1 MRGYFKSSQAVTI
14 RKYAREWVESYPSI
28 AKIYEAIAG
37 VRRMVSEGTVE
48 AYIKGVRA
56 FVKYLGYQDPETAL
70 TALKSVEVDAEQKV
84 DTFID
89 CARGA
94 E

>member
-1 MRGYFKSSQAVTI
+1 
-14 RKYAREWVESYPSI
+14 
-28 AKIYEAIAG
+28 
-37 VRRMVSEGTVE
+37 MVSEGTVE